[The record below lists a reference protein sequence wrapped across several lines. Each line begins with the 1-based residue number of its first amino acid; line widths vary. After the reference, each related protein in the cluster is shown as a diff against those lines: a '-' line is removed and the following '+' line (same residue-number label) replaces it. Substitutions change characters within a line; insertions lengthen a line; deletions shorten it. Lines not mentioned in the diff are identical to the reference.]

1 MISVTKRVMFLATYF
16 SHNTLLSHTKH
27 SPKPLKTGLDVD
39 KDTIIELACILTNG
53 ELETIEQ
60 GPEIAIHHPDTILDH
75 MNEWCMEH
83 HTASGLVARCKA
95 SEVTL
100 AQAEQQV
107 MEFVSRHAEA
117 GQALF
122 AGNSVHV
129 DVAFVRK
136 HMPKL
141 YEYMHYRIVDVSTV
155 KELARRW
162 FPKECSRAP
171 RKTLAH
177 TALSDIKES
186 IEELKYLRKA
196 VFKQGGGGEE
206 AKGKRGR

>member
-1 MISVTKRVMFLATYF
+1 MRRHEELMCTPR
-16 SHNTLLSHTKH
+16 HQQ
-27 SPKPLKTGLDVD
+27 TGLDVEN
-39 KDTIIELACILTNG
+39 DTVIELACILTNG
-53 ELETIEQ
+53 ELEEIEA
-60 GPEIAIHHPDTILDH
+60 GPEIAIHHPDSILDH

-83 HTASGLVARCKA
+83 HTASGLVDRCKA
-95 SEVTL
+95 STTSL

-107 MEFVSRHAEA
+107 LDFVARHAQP

-129 DVAFVRK
+129 DVAFIRRR
-136 HMPKL
+136 MPRL

-162 FPKECSRAP
+162 FPRETARAP
-171 RKTLAH
+171 RKTLSH

-186 IEELKYLRKA
+186 IEELQFLRKA
-196 VFKQGGGGEE
+196 VFKEPKQ
-206 AKGKRGR
+206 RR

>member
-1 MISVTKRVMFLATYF
+1 MD
-16 SHNTLLSHTKH
+16 N
-27 SPKPLKTGLDVD
+27 
-39 KDTIIELACILTNG
+39 DTIIELACILTDG
-53 ELETIEQ
+53 ELQVIEA
-60 GPEIAIHHPDTILDH
+60 GPEVAIHHPDAILDH

-83 HTASGLVARCKA
+83 HTASGLVERCKA
-95 SEVTL
+95 SDVTL

-107 MEFVSRHAEA
+107 LEFVSRHAPP

-129 DVAFVRK
+129 DVSFVRK
-136 HMPKL
+136 HMPQL
-141 YEYMHYRIVDVSTV
+141 YEHMHYRIVDVSTV

-186 IEELKYLRKA
+186 IEELRYLRKA
-196 VFKQGGGGEE
+196 VFKAGGEGKAGGGER
-206 AKGKRGR
+206 KKR